1 MVSAT
6 VKPVMSYMPRINSLK
21 ERDSVSGPT
30 AYFLGFPAMC
40 HAMEIRVGRVTIR
53 TCVGIANVSYG
64 NVRWWGL
71 YRE

>member
-1 MVSAT
+1 
-6 VKPVMSYMPRINSLK
+6 MSYMPRINSLK

-53 TCVGIANVSYG
+53 TCVGISQMYPMETCVGGDYIVNNPVPG
-64 NVRWWGL
+64 
-71 YRE
+71 